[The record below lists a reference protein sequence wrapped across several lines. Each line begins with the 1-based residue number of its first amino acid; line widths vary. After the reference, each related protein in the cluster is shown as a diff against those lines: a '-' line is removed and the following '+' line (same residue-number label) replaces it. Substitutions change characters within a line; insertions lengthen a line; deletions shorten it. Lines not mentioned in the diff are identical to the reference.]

1 MSTFALILPI
11 FSAMTFSVSSSG
23 LCTFSFYRV
32 SLVLSNHVLFVV
44 FGRIFL
50 MIWQLY
56 SHSIF
61 FFIFLPSLFGMILV
75 WFVTCTV
82 AVSLERRGI
91 HKLTYAPLC
100 SPPGE
105 AHPHPALL
113 GTYTTVLR
121 VGGNRGTMARQ
132 STYRY
137 WIGRRLCSSVSL

>member
-1 MSTFALILPI
+1 MSTFALILPF

-50 MIWQLY
+50 KIRHLY

-61 FFIFLPSLFGMILV
+61 FLKFLTVIVRDDFGLVCYLYSSSLSGAKGYPQAIRPSVL
-75 WFVTCTV
+75 
-82 AVSLERRGI
+82 
-91 HKLTYAPLC
+91 
-100 SPPGE
+100 PPGE

-121 VGGNRGTMARQ
+121 VGGKRDHVVRHD
-132 STYRY
+132 SRP
-137 WIGRRLCSSVSL
+137 S

>member
-1 MSTFALILPI
+1 MSTFALILPF

-50 MIWQLY
+50 KIWQLY
-56 SHSIF
+56 SHLIF
-61 FFIFLPSLFGMILV
+61 FFIFLSSLFGMISV

-91 HKLTYAPLC
+91 HKLYAPLC
-100 SPPGE
+100 SPQEKHIRPTRRFWVRIPV
-105 AHPHPALL
+105 ARPATKYDIKLCR
-113 GTYTTVLR
+113 LR
-121 VGGNRGTMARQ
+121 RACHKV
-132 STYRY
+132 
-137 WIGRRLCSSVSL
+137 

>member
-23 LCTFSFYRV
+23 LCSFSFYRV

-50 MIWQLY
+50 KIRHLY

-61 FFIFLPSLFGMILV
+61 FLNFLPSLFGMILV

-82 AVSLERRGI
+82 LAVSLERRGI
-91 HKLTYAPLC
+91 HKLYAPLC
-100 SPPGE
+100 SPQEKHIPTRRFWVRILPSCAWGARE
-105 AHPHPALL
+105 
-113 GTYTTVLR
+113 
-121 VGGNRGTMARQ
+121 TMSRAARQ
-132 STYRY
+132 SP
-137 WIGRRLCSSVSL
+137 